1 MFVQSTPTSK
11 LILTSPQMLLAVFA
25 CTVTSVI
32 LGAQP
37 MLIDL
42 YSDHL
47 HLDLRQSGWL
57 LTTEQFGGA
66 IGAIL
71 GYWLAPRT
79 RWTFAIGAACAVA
92 VGINLVSGYV
102 NGFGE
107 ILVVRFA
114 CGLFMMIAYTV
125 EIYVLGHAATPDRA
139 FGLLLVLQGL
149 CSSTYIMLVP
159 WLTRQFGYVA
169 AIGSDAWWL
178 IAALIAAC
186 WLPGNAGS
194 TDSPQA
200 RHDAPAGARPVM
212 GAAALFGGFL
222 LQLSAYAVWGFL
234 AQVGRQDGFSDTS
247 IGYAIGLGSIAGTPA
262 GLLPMILG
270 ARFGRIPLI
279 GGATVALIASF
290 VALAGHLGL
299 TGFMVC
305 VALINVGW
313 VVGLPYFMA
322 LTVVHDPDGRFTRLL
337 PFAQIASA
345 ALGPASVTPFISGAQ
360 LWPIFLI
367 ASVAALTGLV
377 AVIGSC
383 FIGVRQPARSR

>member
-11 LILTSPQMLLAVFA
+11 LILTLPQMLVAVFA
-25 CTVTSVI
+25 CTATSAI

-42 YSDHL
+42 YCDHL
-47 HLDLRQSGWL
+47 HLSLRQSGWL
-57 LTTEQFGGA
+57 LSTEQFGGA

-71 GYWLAPRT
+71 GYWLAPRA
-79 RWTFAIGAACAVA
+79 RWAVTIGAACAVA

-114 CGLFMMIAYTV
+114 CGFFMMVAYTV
-125 EIYVLGHAATPDRA
+125 EIYVLGHAAAPDRA

-149 CSSTYIMLVP
+149 CSSAYIMLVP
-159 WLTRQFGYVA
+159 WVTQRFGYVA

-178 IAALIAAC
+178 LAALIAVC
-186 WLPGNAGS
+186 WLPGAAG
-194 TDSPQA
+194 TTGSPQA
-200 RHDAPAGARPVM
+200 RHVAPVGARSVI

-222 LQLSAYAVWGFL
+222 LQLSAYAMWGFL

-247 IGYAIGLGSIAGTPA
+247 IGYTIGLGSIVGTPA

-270 ARFGRIPLI
+270 ARFGRIPMI

-290 VALAGHLGL
+290 VALAGHLSS
-299 TGFMVC
+299 TGFLLS
-305 VALINVGW
+305 VALINAGW

-322 LTVVHDPDGRFTRLL
+322 LTVAHDPDGRFTRLL
-337 PFAQIASA
+337 PFAQISSA
-345 ALGPASVTPFISGAQ
+345 ALGPASVTPFISGVQ

-367 ASVAALTGLV
+367 ASVAALTGLL

-383 FIGVRQPARSR
+383 FIGVRRPA